1 MIYKRIKRAYSD
13 SIYKSLHAP
22 MTTSLN
28 RPDAYEGVFTL
39 QDFKFESG
47 QTLPELSI
55 GYVRYGELNARRD
68 NLLLVLPGTGNI
80 RHSVIDHIGPGRAY
94 DTNHY
99 CVISTDAIGGG
110 CSSKPADGLG
120 SAFPDYSIRDMVHAQ
135 VQFVRNGLDLGN
147 QPIAVLAGASMGAF
161 QALEWII
168 HYPDMVQSAVLL
180 VPDWH
185 ASQSFKLA
193 TQRMF
198 DIVKLDPKWKQGHY
212 QQTPSEGLILAG
224 KHYFAWTVT
233 DQYIAETD
241 FTSLEHE
248 AQSAG
253 NGFANWDAWSLLKRY
268 QASSQHDVSAPFD
281 ADLTQALGHVKART
295 LVLPCTQERLL
306 SFEGAKQIADGIKS
320 ACFAPVDSTKGH
332 LAWRAAPGS
341 PQTKSITWTIRTFLN
356 LETH

>member
-1 MIYKRIKRAYSD
+1 
-13 SIYKSLHAP
+13 
-22 MTTSLN
+22 MTAHTT
-28 RPDAYEGVFTL
+28 RPDAHEGVFTL
-39 QDFKFESG
+39 RDFIFESG
-47 QTLPELSI
+47 QTLNELSI

-68 NLLLVLPGTGNI
+68 NLLLVLPGTGNV
-80 RHSVIDHIGPGRAY
+80 RNSVIEHIGPGRAY

-110 CSSKPADGLG
+110 NSSKPADGLG
-120 SAFPDYSIRDMVHAQ
+120 AAFPDYSIRDMVHAQ
-135 VQFVRNGLDLGN
+135 VQLVRNGLGLGD

-168 HYPDMVQSAVLL
+168 HYPDMVHSAVLL

-198 DIVKLDPKWKQGHY
+198 DIVKLDPKWNQGSY
-212 QQTPSEGLILAG
+212 QEAPAEGLSLAG

-233 DQYIAETD
+233 DRYIAETD
-241 FTSLEHE
+241 FSSIEQE
-248 AQSAG
+248 AQAAG

-268 QASSQHDVSAPFD
+268 QASSRHDVSAPFD
-281 ADLTQALGHVKART
+281 ADLAKALGHVKTRT

-306 SFEGAKQIADGIKS
+306 SFEGAKQIAAGIKNS
-320 ACFAPVDSTKGH
+320 VLAPVDSTKGH
-332 LAWRAAPGS
+332 LAWRALPGS

-356 LETH
+356 LDTE

>member
-13 SIYKSLHAP
+13 RTYTSLPAP
-22 MTTSLN
+22 MTTSIN
-28 RPDAYEGVFTL
+28 RPDAHEGVFTL
-39 QDFKFESG
+39 KDFKFESG

-55 GYVRYGELNARRD
+55 GYVRYGELNAQRD

-94 DTNHY
+94 DTDHY

-110 CSSKPADGLG
+110 LSSKPADGLG

-135 VQFVRNGLDLGN
+135 VQFVRNGLTLGN

-193 TQRMF
+193 TQRMR
-198 DIVKLDPKWKQGHY
+198 DIVKLDPKWMRGNY
-212 QQTPSEGLILAG
+212 QENPTVGLVLAG

-241 FTSLEHE
+241 FITIEQE
-248 AQSAG
+248 AQAAG
-253 NGFANWDAWSLLKRY
+253 DGFASWDAWSLLKRY
-268 QASSQHDVSAPFD
+268 QASSRHDVSAPFD
-281 ADLTQALGHVKART
+281 AGLAQALKRVKARV
-295 LVLPCTQERLL
+295 LVLPCKQERLL
-306 SFEGAKQIADGIKS
+306 SLEGAKQIADGIKN
-320 ACFAPVDSTKGH
+320 ALFAPVDSTKGH
-332 LAWRAAPGS
+332 LAWRAVLGS
-341 PQTKSITWTIRTFLN
+341 PQTKSITWTIRAFLN
-356 LETH
+356 IETH